1 MEAGSAVSA
10 ALGSIS
16 LAADRPVRRNLEKL
30 AGLQPGTAEFDW
42 MLATYCFDLARKLEY
57 ICKATLD
64 YAPQADRQLAR
75 QVFTDNEAINENGL
89 SWEARAR
96 RAEQI
101 LRNLYEEIGPR
112 HEEILRALGGGG
124 AASQ

>member
-1 MEAGSAVSA
+1 
-10 ALGSIS
+10 
-16 LAADRPVRRNLEKL
+16 
-30 AGLQPGTAEFDW
+30 LQPGTAEFDW

-112 HEEILRALGGGG
+112 HEEFLRALGGGG